1 MAKLTGIEIY
11 KHLPKTN
18 CGDCNFPTCMAF
30 AMQVAAKKVGL
41 EQCPH
46 VSPEAKAALSEA
58 QAPPMRT
65 VTVGAG
71 DRVLKLGGET
81 VLFRHE
87 EKFHHPTVIA
97 IRVRDDLSEGE
108 LAQRIEKINQ
118 LQFVRVGQLIGVNA
132 IAVEQTTPDT
142 NKFAQAVRLAAE
154 KTSLALI
161 LASADPQALR
171 AALEICAERRPL
183 LCAATRENFKE
194 FAGLAKESKCSL
206 AVKAA
211 TLEELAELTQQI
223 KALGVEDL
231 VLQPEIS
238 GLADG
243 LAKLTQLRRLALEKN
258 FRAVGYPVMIALRG
272 SDPQIETAYAA
283 MFICKYASMIVIDGA
298 ERSQLLP
305 ILTVRQN
312 IFTDPQVPNAVEAKL
327 YKVGE
332 PTPQSPVLVTTNFA
346 LTYFTVEGE
355 VENSRVPAY
364 ISVVDTGGLGVLNA
378 YADDKLTAEAIV
390 KAVKSYGVMDQVAHK
405 KLIIPGLVAVL
416 KGEIEDLGG
425 WEVLVGPEE
434 AAGIPAYLKNEW
446 KA

>member
-46 VSPEAKAALSEA
+46 VSAEAKAALSEA
-58 QAPPMRT
+58 QAPPMLT
-65 VTVGAG
+65 VTLGAG
-71 DRVLKLGGET
+71 DRAVKLGGET

-97 IRVRDDLSEGE
+97 IRVRDDLPEGE
-108 LAQRIEKINQ
+108 IVQRVEKINQ

-132 IAVEQTTPDT
+132 IAVEHVAGDAQR
-142 NKFAQAVRLAAE
+142 FSQAVKLAAE
-154 KTSLALI
+154 KSPLALV
-161 LASADPQALR
+161 LSSPDPQALK
-171 AALEICAERRPL
+171 AALDICAERRPL
-183 LCAATRENFKE
+183 LCGATKENFKE
-194 FAGLAKESKCSL
+194 FAALAKESKCPL
-206 AVKAA
+206 AVRAA

-223 KALGVEDL
+223 KSLGVEDL
-231 VLQPEIS
+231 VLHPEIG

-243 LAKLTQLRRLALEKN
+243 LAKLTQLRRPRSRRTFELWLP
-258 FRAVGYPVMIALRG
+258 RDGLRG
-272 SDPQIETAYAA
+272 VSDPFLETALVST
-283 MFICKYASMIVIDGA
+283 FVCKYASLIIMDGA
-298 ERSQLLP
+298 ERWQLLP

-332 PTPQSPVLVTTNFA
+332 PGPTSPVLVTTNFA

-364 ISVVDTGGLGVLNA
+364 IAVVDTGGLGVLNA

-446 KA
+446 PK